1 MKPKIGKVIYV
12 LYLAGWHKEIHR
24 EKVFMYGTEGFIC
37 ESIVD
42 ASLDDNYRIREY
54 NYNDYNKTWF
64 TSLAEAKLSLK
75 EMLEERNPNFIIK
88 INRFEDYWKAYFER
102 RAE

>member
-1 MKPKIGKVIYV
+1 
-12 LYLAGWHKEIHR
+12 
-24 EKVFMYGTEGFIC
+24 MYGTEGFIC

-54 NYNDYNKTWF
+54 KYNDYNKTWF

-75 EMLEERNPNFIIK
+75 EMLEERNPSFIIK
-88 INRFEDYWKAYFER
+88 IVPLEDYWHAYFER
-102 RAE
+102 RVE